1 MWRYQKKKKVHL
13 IQAPMIASRKCFFT
27 TLRYSTVMKWKM
39 KKKADMLYSQQ
50 RIVRVY
56 DLMCFNYQ
64 FSTVRDFI
72 MTGNN

>member
-1 MWRYQKKKKVHL
+1 
-13 IQAPMIASRKCFFT
+13 
-27 TLRYSTVMKWKM
+27 MKWKM